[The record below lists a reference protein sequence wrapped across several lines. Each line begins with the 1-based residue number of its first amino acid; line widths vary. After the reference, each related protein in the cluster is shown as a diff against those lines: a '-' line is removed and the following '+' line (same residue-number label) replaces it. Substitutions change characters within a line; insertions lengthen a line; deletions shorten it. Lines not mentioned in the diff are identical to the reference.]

1 MAGCSSQK
9 APNPLRAARERDE
22 IIEFLFRT
30 PFNAA
35 TWHLLFIM
43 LRTNITRQT
52 QIGNRYSTVSST
64 TRSKTRGRLP
74 VPPLRQTL
82 DRYLKSLEPFL
93 LEDEKQ
99 GGMSFTS
106 AYALRRKWADEFEF
120 GIGRVLQ
127 ERLVGQSKQQ
137 QSFSSS
143 HVQFF

>member
-64 TRSKTRGRLP
+64 TRSKTRGR
-74 VPPLRQTL
+74 
-82 DRYLKSLEPFL
+82 
-93 LEDEKQ
+93 
-99 GGMSFTS
+99 
-106 AYALRRKWADEFEF
+106 
-120 GIGRVLQ
+120 
-127 ERLVGQSKQQ
+127 
-137 QSFSSS
+137 
-143 HVQFF
+143 

>member
-1 MAGCSSQK
+1 
-9 APNPLRAARERDE
+9 
-22 IIEFLFRT
+22 
-30 PFNAA
+30 
-35 TWHLLFIM
+35 M

-74 VPPLRQTL
+74 IPPLRQTL

-93 LEDEKQ
+93 LEDEKR

-127 ERLVGQSKQQ
+127 ERLVGKSKQQ
-137 QSFSSS
+137 QSFRHLMYRS
-143 HVQFF
+143 F